1 MNRRGAIVLF
11 VLLAVIP
18 YLRADPPSLLGPA
31 TLIADPAHDPAWKD
45 LFVRLAP
52 AKNRLCSFTERR
64 YFPFRKAPI
73 VLTGEVRIDPAR
85 GLSLHYLTPEPRIV
99 VVDRRGL
106 LLRDS
111 QGREQAV
118 PADVHALAAVTALVD
133 VLRFDLPRLQKN
145 FSVHGW
151 REAGLW
157 TLALVP
163 RDPLL
168 ASSLSSVMISGEDV
182 KLGKIELIESAA
194 QRVEILIGETK
205 EGVTFSPVELARYFR

>member
-1 MNRRGAIVLF
+1 MNRRMIALF
-11 VLLAVIP
+11 FLLAAVP
-18 YLRADPPSLLGPA
+18 PLPAGPPSLLDA
-31 TLIADPAHDPAWKD
+31 STLIADPAHDPAWKD
-45 LFVRLAP
+45 LFARLAP
-52 AKNRLCSFTERR
+52 TKNRRCSFTERR

-73 VLTGEVRIDPAR
+73 VLTGEVRIDPDR

-99 VVDRRGL
+99 VVDRQGL
-106 LLRDS
+106 LLRDA

-118 PADVHALAAVTALVD
+118 PADAHVLAAVTALVD

-157 TLALVP
+157 TVALLP

-168 ASSLSSVMISGEDV
+168 ASSLSSVMISGEDM

-194 QRVEILIGETK
+194 QRVEILIGETE
-205 EGVTFSPVELARYFR
+205 EGVTFSPAELAGYFR